1 MEVIIFVGIGWLV
14 LRFAKVA
21 IRNFSRTYDVGSS
34 GGSGF
39 AVIDFETSGLS
50 PAEGARVIQVAVVL
64 LDRSGKTES
73 SWNQLV
79 NPMGDVGPT
88 YIHGI
93 TNDMVR
99 NAPKFQD
106 IADHLLTMI
115 QGRVLVAHNARF
127 DLSFLFEEMKRSG
140 QQLDLSRFLVFD
152 TMTNADKF
160 FAFLPNKKMETCVAM
175 AGINLS
181 RLPGKGFHDAEFD
194 TAAEA
199 ALLAYYLRTDRA
211 QVSRNTVL
219 ASNLKLSL
227 VEDSRRDAIDDFA
240 RRNNENLE
248 YVEIS
253 KIADL
258 SQIALSKGDE
268 IVFVNVTGNEFDR
281 LHRWSKVN
289 ALVVGERITKS
300 RTKLVVVGSS
310 GFVSLSISQAVK
322 YQLPVVP
329 SSRLDEISVRD

>member
-1 MEVIIFVGIGWLV
+1 
-14 LRFAKVA
+14 
-21 IRNFSRTYDVGSS
+21 
-34 GGSGF
+34 
-39 AVIDFETSGLS
+39 
-50 PAEGARVIQVAVVL
+50 
-64 LDRSGKTES
+64 
-73 SWNQLV
+73 
-79 NPMGDVGPT
+79 
-88 YIHGI
+88 
-93 TNDMVR
+93 MVR

-127 DLSFLFEEMKRSG
+127 DLSFLVEELKRSG
-140 QQLDLSRFLVFD
+140 KQLDLSGFFVFD

-175 AGINLS
+175 ADINLS

-219 ASNLKLSL
+219 ASNLKLTL
-227 VEDSRRDAIDDFA
+227 VDDSRREAIDDFA
-240 RRNNENLE
+240 RRNTQNLD
-248 YVEIS
+248 YVEKS
-253 KIADL
+253 KTADL
-258 SQIALSKGDE
+258 THISLSKGDE
-268 IVFVNVTGNEFDR
+268 VVFVNVMGNEFDR
-281 LHRWSKVN
+281 LQRWARLN
-289 ALVVGERITKS
+289 ALIVGERITKS
-300 RTKLVVVGSS
+300 RTKLVVVGGS

-329 SSRLDEISVRD
+329 SSRLDEISLSN